1 MEKNCEEERLLGV
14 SLTGIM
20 DNELTNGKS
29 GDVGK
34 LLDELREEAVK
45 VNKEYASKIGI
56 PVACN
61 HLCKTIWNS
70 ISVSR
75 CNLVFTQDTIH
86 STLEQLEEIR
96 KTH

>member
-1 MEKNCEEERLLGV
+1 MKKKDYLGV

-56 PVACN
+56 PVAAQSLVSN
-61 HLCKTIWNS
+61 HL
-70 ISVSR
+70 
-75 CNLVFTQDTIH
+75 
-86 STLEQLEEIR
+86 EQYLS
-96 KTH
+96 